1 MSGHSKWATT
11 KHKKAVIDAKRG
23 KLFAK
28 LIKNIEVAAR
38 SGGVDPDGNPT
49 LVDAIQ
55 KAKKS
60 SVPNKNIDSAVK
72 RGGGLEAGGADY
84 ETIMYEGYG
93 PNGVAVL
100 IECLTDNRN
109 RAASDVRV
117 AMTRNGGS
125 MADPGSVSYLFN
137 RKGVVIV
144 PKGELG
150 EDDVLGAV
158 LDAGAEEVNDL
169 GESFE
174 VVSEATDMVAVRTAL
189 QAAGIDYDS
198 AEANFLPTMQVELDE
213 EGARKIFKL
222 IDALEDSD
230 DVQNP
235 RCAHRFGVTGDME
248 FYAPV
253 ELERVIHRSA
263 RLLDVGIDVEGAA
276 EIAGRSRGTPR
287 IANRLLRRVRD
298 YAQVKAEGT
307 IDRHI
312 AAAALKVYEVD
323 ERGLDRL
330 DRAVLGALLKLF
342 GGGPVGLSTL
352 AVAVGE
358 ERETVEEVAEPF
370 LVREGLLARTPR
382 GRVATPAAW
391 AHLGLVPP
399 QHGAKGQQGLFG
411 A

>member
-38 SGGVDPDGNPT
+38 TGGVDPEGNPT

-72 RGGGLEAGGADY
+72 RGGGLEAGGVDY
-84 ETIMYEGYG
+84 QTIMYEGYG

-125 MADPGSVSYLFN
+125 MADPGSVAYLFN

-144 PKGELG
+144 PKGELT

-158 LDAGAEEVNDL
+158 LEAGAEEVNDL
-169 GESFE
+169 GDSFE

-189 QAAGIDYDS
+189 QQAEIDYDS
-198 AEANFLPTMQVELDE
+198 AEANFLPTMQVDLDE

-230 DVQNP
+230 DVQNVF
-235 RCAHRFGVTGDME
+235 ANF
-248 FYAPV
+248 
-253 ELERVIHRSA
+253 
-263 RLLDVGIDVEGAA
+263 DVSDEVMA
-276 EIAGRSRGTPR
+276 
-287 IANRLLRRVRD
+287 
-298 YAQVKAEGT
+298 
-307 IDRHI
+307 
-312 AAAALKVYEVD
+312 KVD
-323 ERGLDRL
+323 
-330 DRAVLGALLKLF
+330 A
-342 GGGPVGLSTL
+342 
-352 AVAVGE
+352 
-358 ERETVEEVAEPF
+358 
-370 LVREGLLARTPR
+370 
-382 GRVATPAAW
+382 
-391 AHLGLVPP
+391 
-399 QHGAKGQQGLFG
+399 
-411 A
+411 